1 LRRSVTGLKPGVNEK
16 LELQRIFR
24 HLNPTQEFKAVT
36 GTLQIANIFVGTP
49 TPICDDAEP
58 D

>member
-1 LRRSVTGLKPGVNEK
+1 MRSWNFKEFSDT
-16 LELQRIFR
+16 
-24 HLNPTQEFKAVT
+24 LNPTQEFKAVT